1 MIKLIRTH
9 AITTPKPCQNR
20 KVAATRDACDR
31 RELRVIL
38 INVGLNRGFSIKI
51 IEVPE
56 AFKNRI
62 RLGENN
68 TVNPLNSSSNQK
80 QELELNRLRKELYV
94 RDQLVRELSQELFR
108 LVKGK
113 RLTSHDPLPLD
124 LHIPELLNLSK
135 SSHQSVPPK
144 HSHEEQLLMKDEEIR
159 ALKKRNQHLEEQ
171 LKNRPQPNHPSA
183 GGSISPFGRS

>member
-1 MIKLIRTH
+1 LIRTH

-20 KVAATRDACDR
+20 KVAATRDACGR
-31 RELRVIL
+31 REFRVIL
-38 INVGLNRGFSIKI
+38 INVGLIRGFSIKI

-80 QELELNRLRKELYV
+80 QDLDKLKLDKLKKELYV

-113 RLTSHDPLPLD
+113 QLMSHDPLPLNIK
-124 LHIPELLNLSK
+124 IPELLNLSR
-135 SSHQSVPPK
+135 SSHQSMSPK
-144 HSHEEQLLMKDEEIR
+144 LSHEEQLLMKDEEIR
-159 ALKKRNQHLEEQ
+159 ALKQRNQLLEEQ
-171 LKNRPQPNHPSA
+171 LKNRPQPNHSTA
-183 GGSISPFGRS
+183 GGSISTFGRS

>member
-1 MIKLIRTH
+1 LIRTH

-38 INVGLNRGFSIKI
+38 INVGLNRGFSITI
-51 IEVPE
+51 IQVPE
-56 AFKNRI
+56 PFKNRI
-62 RLGENN
+62 HLGEN
-68 TVNPLNSSSNQK
+68 TPVNPLNSSSNQNL
-80 QELELNRLRKELYV
+80 ELELNRLRKELYV

-113 RLTSHDPLPLD
+113 QPMSHHPLPLNTQ
-124 LHIPELLNLSK
+124 IPELLNLSK

-159 ALKKRNQHLEEQ
+159 ALKERNQLLEEQ
-171 LKNRPQPNHPSA
+171 VKNRPQLNHSTA
-183 GGSISPFGRS
+183 GGSISTFGRS

>member
-1 MIKLIRTH
+1 LIRTH

-20 KVAATRDACDR
+20 KVAATRDACGR
-31 RELRVIL
+31 REFRVIL
-38 INVGLNRGFSIKI
+38 INVGLIRGFSIKI

-80 QELELNRLRKELYV
+80 QELDTLKRELYV

-113 RLTSHDPLPLD
+113 QLMSHDPLPLN
-124 LHIPELLNLSK
+124 IQIQELLNLSR
-135 SSHQSVPPK
+135 SSHQSMSLK
-144 HSHEEQLLMKDEEIR
+144 LSHEEQLLMKDEEIR
-159 ALKKRNQHLEEQ
+159 ALKQRNQLLEEQ
-171 LKNRPQPNHPSA
+171 LKNRPQPNHSTA
-183 GGSISPFGRS
+183 GGSISTFGRS